1 MVEGSAPKTES
12 SALLYA
18 QRKSTTGIVFAFL
31 FLQRGAIMATYGKAL
46 REEIRVS
53 DGAEED
59 YVPGSS
65 NINLDGED
73 KRSRPVLS
81 YVVLFLG
88 LALLFSGKWIAAII
102 AFAVY
107 FVVMI
112 QRAPN
117 GAFYQKSD
125 DWDCRIP

>member
-1 MVEGSAPKTES
+1 
-12 SALLYA
+12 
-18 QRKSTTGIVFAFL
+18 
-31 FLQRGAIMATYGKAL
+31 MATYGKTL

-59 YVPGSS
+59 YILGSP
-65 NINLDGED
+65 NIKTDCEN
-73 KRSRPVLS
+73 KPSRLVLS
-81 YVVLFLG
+81 FVVLFLG
-88 LALLFSGKWIAAII
+88 LALIFSGKWIAAII
-102 AFAVY
+102 VFAVY

-112 QRAPN
+112 QRASN

>member
-1 MVEGSAPKTES
+1 
-12 SALLYA
+12 
-18 QRKSTTGIVFAFL
+18 
-31 FLQRGAIMATYGKAL
+31 MATYGNTL
-46 REEIRVS
+46 REEIRVT

-59 YVPGSS
+59 YVLGSP

-73 KRSRPVLS
+73 KPSRPAPLS
-81 YVVLFLG
+81 FVVLLLG
-88 LALLFSGKWIAAII
+88 LALIFSGRWIAAII

-112 QRAPN
+112 RRAPR

-125 DWDCRIP
+125 DWDCRLQ

>member
-1 MVEGSAPKTES
+1 
-12 SALLYA
+12 
-18 QRKSTTGIVFAFL
+18 
-31 FLQRGAIMATYGKAL
+31 MATYGKKL

-59 YVPGSS
+59 YVLGSP
-65 NINLDGED
+65 NIKTDCED
-73 KRSRPVLS
+73 KPSRPVLS

-88 LALLFSGKWIAAII
+88 LALFFSGKWIAATI

-112 QRAPN
+112 RRTPN

-125 DWDCRIP
+125 DWDCRIR

>member
-1 MVEGSAPKTES
+1 
-12 SALLYA
+12 
-18 QRKSTTGIVFAFL
+18 
-31 FLQRGAIMATYGKAL
+31 MATYGKTL

-59 YVPGSS
+59 YVLGSPH
-65 NINLDGED
+65 INLDGED
-73 KRSRPVLS
+73 KPSRPVLS

-88 LALLFSGKWIAAII
+88 LALLLSGKWIAAII
-102 AFAVY
+102 VFAVY

-112 QRAPN
+112 RRAPR

-125 DWDCRIP
+125 DWDCRLQ

>member
-1 MVEGSAPKTES
+1 
-12 SALLYA
+12 
-18 QRKSTTGIVFAFL
+18 
-31 FLQRGAIMATYGKAL
+31 MATYGKTL

-59 YVPGSS
+59 YILGSPIT
-65 NINLDGED
+65 NTDDED
-73 KRSRPVLS
+73 KPSRPVLS
-81 YVVLFLG
+81 YVVLFIG
-88 LALLFSGKWIAAII
+88 LALLFSGKWIAAMI

-107 FVVMI
+107 FFVII
-112 QRAPN
+112 QRAPS